1 MVMIIGS
8 MEDERTF
15 SNMSFLENKLR
26 NRLTTRLD
34 FVMRMYAESFYSLET
49 LPFYIIICD

>member
-15 SNMSFLENKLR
+15 SNLSFMENKLP
-26 NRLTTRLD
+26 NHLTTRLD
-34 FVMRMYAESFYSLET
+34 FVVRIYVESLYSVET

>member
-15 SNMSFLENKLR
+15 SNLSFMENKLP
-26 NRLTTRLD
+26 NHLTTRLD
-34 FVMRMYAESFYSLET
+34 FVVRIYVESLYSMET